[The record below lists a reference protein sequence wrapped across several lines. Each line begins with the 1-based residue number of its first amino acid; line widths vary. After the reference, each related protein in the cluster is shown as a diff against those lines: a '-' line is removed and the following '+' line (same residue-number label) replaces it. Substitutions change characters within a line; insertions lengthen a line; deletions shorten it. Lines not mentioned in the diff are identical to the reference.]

1 MKAAGGIRDYETLC
15 KMHDMGVS
23 RFGVSLSSGIKIVE
37 EARSKP
43 YFFYIKNQMIPFIIF
58 WQKFLS

>member
-1 MKAAGGIRDYETLC
+1 EIRHVEIMAKTIQGRIKMKAAGGIRDYETLC

-43 YFFYIKNQMIPFIIF
+43 
-58 WQKFLS
+58 